1 MSRSERQSHLPQ
13 LGPSDRRR
21 CGAGTGA
28 RGQSGTTREAAPIR
42 PLTRREYRVAVTIW
56 EELIN
61 TFPWDRAP
69 DGPDTTH
76 DSTVELL
83 ASLTIAICD
92 YEEAT
97 PIGRLRRR
105 VAAPPDALALATL
118 LDRHGADFRTRAPAL
133 AVAAETSRRAT

>member
-1 MSRSERQSHLPQ
+1 VAL
-13 LGPSDRRR
+13 
-21 CGAGTGA
+21 
-28 RGQSGTTREAAPIR
+28 IR
-42 PLTRREYRVAVTIW
+42 PLTRREYRVAVTTW

-105 VAAPPDALALATL
+105 IAAPPDALPLATL
-118 LDRHGADFRTRAPAL
+118 LHRHGADFRTRARPAV
-133 AVAAETSRRAT
+133 VAGEAGGPATGRSV